1 MDAAIAHLKTSGM
14 DLKTEDLARLSPL
27 GFSHI
32 NLLGRYSFQLPESVA
47 NGQLRPLRDPSDVD
61 EAEEGDAA

>member
-1 MDAAIAHLKTSGM
+1 MDV
-14 DLKTEDLARLSPL
+14 KTEDLARLSPL
-27 GFSHI
+27 GFGHI

-47 NGQLRPLRDPSDVD
+47 KGQLRPLRDPSDAD